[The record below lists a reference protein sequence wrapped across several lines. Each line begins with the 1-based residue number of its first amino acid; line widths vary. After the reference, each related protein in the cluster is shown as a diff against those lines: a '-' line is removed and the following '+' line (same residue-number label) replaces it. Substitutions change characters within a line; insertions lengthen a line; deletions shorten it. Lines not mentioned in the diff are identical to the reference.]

1 MGTRLPT
8 VFLLA
13 TVTLN
18 SMGIGLIIPVMPDLI
33 REVSGETLSNA
44 ALIGGVLSTVYAAM
58 QFLFS
63 PFIGR
68 MSDAYGRR
76 PILLGNL
83 TIMVLDYVVMAFANT
98 LWMLLLA
105 RMVGGFASA
114 TQATASA
121 AIADL
126 SEPGKRARGFGMV
139 GAAFG
144 MGFVFGPVLG
154 GFLGEFGSRAPFW
167 VAAILS
173 GGGALLGLIV
183 FPETL
188 KPENRRSVTWR
199 GVNPFGA
206 FRALGRLPGVRRALV
221 IYFLYNVAFGVYPAI
236 WSFYGQ
242 AGFDWSP
249 AMVGFSLGAFGVS
262 FAVVQGGLM
271 GVILRHLGER
281 GTATFGLCFSG
292 LAFLSLGLVTSGTL
306 ALMLTPLA
314 ALGGAFAPAHQ
325 AIMSQRLGPDEQG
338 ALQGV
343 LASTVAVSM
352 MVSPFL
358 MSKVFS
364 IYTAP
369 DRLVP
374 FPGAP
379 FLVALALTV
388 VAITL
393 FLWPGQKRAVT

>member
-1 MGTRLPT
+1 
-8 VFLLA
+8 
-13 TVTLN
+13 
-18 SMGIGLIIPVMPDLI
+18 VMPDLI
-33 REVSGETLSNA
+33 REVSGQSLSNA

-63 PFIGR
+63 PFLGR
-68 MSDAYGRR
+68 LSDAYGRR
-76 PILLGNL
+76 PVLLGTL
-83 TIMVLDYVVMAFANT
+83 AIMVVDYVVLALANS

-105 RMVGGFASA
+105 RVVGGFASA

-126 SEPGKRARGFGMV
+126 SEPGQRARGFGLI

-144 MGFVFGPVLG
+144 MGFVLGPVLG

-167 VAAILS
+167 AAAILC
-173 GGGALLGLIV
+173 GAGSLLGMIV

-188 KPENRRSVTWR
+188 KPENRSVLTWR

-206 FRALGRLPGVRRALV
+206 FRALGRLPGVGRALV
-221 IYFLYNVAFGVYPAI
+221 VYFLYNVAFGVYPAI

-242 AGFDWSP
+242 AQFDWSP

-262 FAVVQGGLM
+262 FAVVQGGLI
-271 GVILRHLGER
+271 GVILGQLGER
-281 GTATFGLCFSG
+281 GTVVFGLCFSG
-292 LAFLSLGLVTSGTL
+292 LAFVLLGFVTSGTL
-306 ALMLTPLA
+306 ALILTPLA
-314 ALGGAFAPAHQ
+314 ALGGAYAPAQQ
-325 AIMSQRLGPDEQG
+325 AIMSRSLGPDEQG

-343 LASTVAVSM
+343 LSSTVAVSM
-352 MVSPFL
+352 MISPLL

-369 DRLVP
+369 EKLP
-374 FPGAP
+374 QFPGAP
-379 FLVALALTV
+379 FLVALFLTLIAV
-388 VAITL
+388 LL
-393 FLWPGQKRAVT
+393 FLWPGQKRAVA

>member
-1 MGTRLPT
+1 MRLPI

-33 REVSGETLSNA
+33 REVSGQSLSNA

-63 PFIGR
+63 PFLGR
-68 MSDAYGRR
+68 LSDAYGRR
-76 PILLGNL
+76 PVLLGTL
-83 TIMVLDYVVMAFANT
+83 AIMVVDYVVLALANS

-105 RMVGGFASA
+105 RVVGGFASA

-126 SEPGKRARGFGMV
+126 SEPGQRARGFGLI

-144 MGFVFGPVLG
+144 MGFVLGPVLG

-167 VAAILS
+167 AAAILC
-173 GGGALLGLIV
+173 GAGSLLGMIV

-188 KPENRRSVTWR
+188 KPENRSVLTWR

-206 FRALGRLPGVRRALV
+206 FRALGRLPGVGRALV
-221 IYFLYNVAFGVYPAI
+221 VYFLYNVAFGVYPAI

-242 AGFDWSP
+242 AQFDWSP

-262 FAVVQGGLM
+262 FAVVQGGLI
-271 GVILRHLGER
+271 GVILGQLGER
-281 GTATFGLCFSG
+281 GTVVFGLCFSG
-292 LAFLSLGLVTSGTL
+292 LAFVLLGFVTSGTL
-306 ALMLTPLA
+306 ALILTPLA
-314 ALGGAFAPAHQ
+314 ALGGAYAPAQQ
-325 AIMSQRLGPDEQG
+325 AIMSRSLGPDEQG

-343 LASTVAVSM
+343 LSSTVAVSM
-352 MVSPFL
+352 MISPLL

-369 DRLVP
+369 EKLP
-374 FPGAP
+374 QFPGAP
-379 FLVALALTV
+379 FLVALFLTLIAV
-388 VAITL
+388 LL
-393 FLWPGQKRAVT
+393 FLWPGQKRAVA

>member
-1 MGTRLPT
+1 MRLPI

-33 REVSGETLSNA
+33 REVSGQSLSNA

-63 PFIGR
+63 PFLGR
-68 MSDAYGRR
+68 LSDAYGRR
-76 PILLGNL
+76 PVLLGTL
-83 TIMVLDYVVMAFANT
+83 AIMVVDYVVLALANSV
-98 LWMLLLA
+98 WMLLLA
-105 RMVGGFASA
+105 RVVGGFASA

-126 SEPGKRARGFGMV
+126 SEPGQRARGFGLI

-144 MGFVFGPVLG
+144 MGFVLGPVLG

-167 VAAILS
+167 AAAILC
-173 GGGALLGLIV
+173 GAGSLLGMIV

-188 KPENRRSVTWR
+188 KPENRSVLTWR

-206 FRALGRLPGVRRALV
+206 FRALGRLPGVGRALV
-221 IYFLYNVAFGVYPAI
+221 VYFLYNVAFGVYPAI

-242 AGFDWSP
+242 AQFDWSP

-262 FAVVQGGLM
+262 FAVVQGGLI
-271 GVILRHLGER
+271 GVILGQLGER
-281 GTATFGLCFSG
+281 GTVVFGLCFSG
-292 LAFLSLGLVTSGTL
+292 LAFVLLGFVTSGTL
-306 ALMLTPLA
+306 ALILTPLA
-314 ALGGAFAPAHQ
+314 ALGGAYAPAQQ
-325 AIMSQRLGPDEQG
+325 AIMSRSLGPDEQG

-343 LASTVAVSM
+343 LSSTVAVSM
-352 MVSPFL
+352 MISPLL

-369 DRLVP
+369 EKLP
-374 FPGAP
+374 QFPGAP
-379 FLVALALTV
+379 FLVALFLTLIAV
-388 VAITL
+388 LL
-393 FLWPGQKRAVT
+393 FLWPGQKRAVA

>member
-1 MGTRLPT
+1 MRLPI

-33 REVSGETLSNA
+33 REVSGQSLSNA

-63 PFIGR
+63 PFLGR
-68 MSDAYGRR
+68 LSDAYGRR
-76 PILLGNL
+76 PVLLGTL
-83 TIMVLDYVVMAFANT
+83 AIMVVDYVVLALANS

-105 RMVGGFASA
+105 RVVGGFASA

-126 SEPGKRARGFGMV
+126 SEPGQRARGFGLI

-144 MGFVFGPVLG
+144 MGFVLGPVLG

-167 VAAILS
+167 AAAILC
-173 GGGALLGLIV
+173 GAGSLLGMIV

-188 KPENRRSVTWR
+188 KPENRSVLTWR

-206 FRALGRLPGVRRALV
+206 FRALGRLPGVGRALV
-221 IYFLYNVAFGVYPAI
+221 VYLLYNVAFGVYPAI

-242 AGFDWSP
+242 AQFDWSP

-262 FAVVQGGLM
+262 FAVVQGGLI
-271 GVILRHLGER
+271 GVILGQLGER
-281 GTATFGLCFSG
+281 GTVVFGLCFSG
-292 LAFLSLGLVTSGTL
+292 LAFVLLGFVTSGTL
-306 ALMLTPLA
+306 ALILTPLA
-314 ALGGAFAPAHQ
+314 ALGGAYAPAQQ
-325 AIMSQRLGPDEQG
+325 AIMSRSLGPDEQG

-343 LASTVAVSM
+343 LSSTVAVSM
-352 MVSPFL
+352 MISPLL

-369 DRLVP
+369 EKLP
-374 FPGAP
+374 QFPGAP
-379 FLVALALTV
+379 FLVALFLTLIAV
-388 VAITL
+388 LL
-393 FLWPGQKRAVT
+393 FLWPGQKRAVA